1 MAMWLVVLGIVERV
15 RVNWMHSGLGLSI
28 WTGVWVGITGA
39 FGVFI
44 SFKRVQNLSHGSAI
58 PPHLVMTLMGFSLTC
73 GILSTLFLFTY
84 SQDVAIAGS
93 KSMRWYISSYSG
105 NERSGRVERF
115 PISFD
120 ARDKE
125 QHALVGSIYG
135 FVVVELILAMWA
147 VGICLVNDQQQ
158 FLTEEE
164 QCDVPLMSPAS
175 QGQRGNNVA

>member
-1 MAMWLVVLGIVERV
+1 
-15 RVNWMHSGLGLSI
+15 
-28 WTGVWVGITGA
+28 
-39 FGVFI
+39 
-44 SFKRVQNLSHGSAI
+44 
-58 PPHLVMTLMGFSLTC
+58 MTLMGFSLTC

-164 QCDVPLMSPAS
+164 QVNILVEIRFFHLPSSCAVCLTAKLNSSRLPF
-175 QGQRGNNVA
+175 